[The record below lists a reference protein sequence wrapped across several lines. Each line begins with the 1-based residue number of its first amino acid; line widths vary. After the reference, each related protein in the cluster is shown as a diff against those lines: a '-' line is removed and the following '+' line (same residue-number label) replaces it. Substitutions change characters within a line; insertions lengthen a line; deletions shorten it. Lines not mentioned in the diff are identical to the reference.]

1 MLVLRLSVSEMSFQ
15 HHSCVADYGPE
26 IHVVT
31 QGFYVPPL
39 KIKLLLYSLRYE
51 WLTANII
58 DQPIIL

>member
-51 WLTANII
+51 
-58 DQPIIL
+58 